1 MTTTKQ
7 VTMRLTDQDKAN
19 ARTIIETG
27 LATTTTAAVQ
37 VALALV
43 AHRIIRTR

>member
-1 MTTTKQ
+1 MTKPTTI
-7 VTMRLTDQDKAN
+7 RLSDQDKLN
-19 ARTIIETG
+19 ARAIIETG
-27 LATTTTAAVQ
+27 LATTTTAAIQ